1 MLVDMGDEEGWF
13 TDPYG
18 RHEARWLSLGEPTK
32 LVRDDGI
39 ETYDGPPTDPP
50 TEVPVRIEGDGSA
63 SAGTNDLRRADD
75 AESGDAYDPQKAA
88 RAAWDTFD
96 RSSGHL

>member
-1 MLVDMGDEEGWF
+1 MDVVDEEGWF

-18 RHEARWLSLGEPTK
+18 RHEARWLSQGEPTK

-39 ETYDGPPTDPP
+39 EAYDEPPTDPP
-50 TEVPVRIEGDGSA
+50 GQVAVRIEGDGSD
-63 SAGTNDLRRADD
+63 SAGANDLRRADD
-75 AESGDAYDPQKAA
+75 AESGDGYDPKKAA

-96 RSSGHL
+96 RSSGQL